1 MSSRLDYPHATLNVA
16 FSVAAAGAAGKVLSL
31 LHFALSLPLSC
42 CLCSFAPFGSVA
54 FALRIKWTTEIKSKK
69 GNSKQRDR
77 QRGRESEREIA
88 TGARTRAGNIR

>member
-16 FSVAAAGAAGKVLSL
+16 FSVAAGAGKVLSL

-77 QRGRESEREIA
+77 QRGGEKESKRDSNWDKDK
-88 TGARTRAGNIR
+88 GG

>member
-16 FSVAAAGAAGKVLSL
+16 FSVAAAAGKVLSL

-77 QRGRESEREIA
+77 QREREAERESKRDSNWDKDK
-88 TGARTRAGNIR
+88 GG

>member
-77 QRGRESEREIA
+77 QRGRKESKRDSNW
-88 TGARTRAGNIR
+88 GKDKGG